1 MSEQTE
7 VRSAWTAI
15 ASGYDEHVTPANM
28 AIAEAALQRAGLRPD
43 VRLLDVAAGSGALS
57 IPAARTGAEVL
68 ATDVSPAMIERLE
81 RRASDE
87 GLSNLE
93 ARVMDGQ
100 ALELEDDTFDV
111 AASQFG
117 VMLFPDLPRG
127 LAEMVRVTKPGG
139 RVLLVTMG
147 PPEDVEFLGF
157 FLGAVEATVPDF
169 PGLPTDPPP
178 LPFQVADPERLRE
191 ELADAGLTDVH
202 VETANHRLEFQ
213 SGPQMWAWVT
223 SSNPIGAGLV
233 ADLTE
238 AQTAAAQ
245 RALDDMLAERAGD
258 GGPAVLD
265 NSVNVGIGTKRPVGG
280 NR

>member
-100 ALELEDDTFDV
+100 ALELADDTFDV

-157 FLGAVEATVPDF
+157 FLGAVETAVPDF

-191 ELADAGLTDVH
+191 ELAGAGLTDVR

>member
-1 MSEQTE
+1 MSEQSE

-57 IPAARTGAEVL
+57 IPAARAGAQVL
-68 ATDVSPAMIERLE
+68 ATDVSPAMVERLE
-81 RRASDE
+81 QRASDE

-93 ARVMDGQ
+93 ARVMDGH
-100 ALELEDDTFDV
+100 ALELEDDSFDV

-127 LAEMVRVTKPGG
+127 LAEMARVTEPGG

-147 PPEDVEFLGF
+147 PPEAVEFLGF
-157 FLGAVEATVPDF
+157 FLRAVEATIPDF

-178 LPFQVADPERLRE
+178 LPFQVADPGRLRA
-191 ELADAGLTDVH
+191 ELADAGLTDVQ
-202 VETANHRLEFQ
+202 VETTNHRLEFQ
-213 SGPQMWAWVT
+213 SGTQMWDWVT
-223 SSNPIGAGLV
+223 ASNPIGAEMV

-238 AQTAAAQ
+238 GQTAAAQ
-245 RALDDMLAERAGD
+245 QTLDDMLAKRAGD

-265 NSVNVGIGTKRPVGG
+265 NSVNVGVGTKGSAGG
-280 NR
+280 SR

>member
-157 FLGAVEATVPDF
+157 FLGAVETAVPDF

-191 ELADAGLTDVH
+191 ELAGAGLTDVR

-245 RALDDMLAERAGD
+245 QALDDMLAERAGD

>member
-157 FLGAVEATVPDF
+157 FLGAVEAAVPDF

-191 ELADAGLTDVH
+191 ELAGAGLTDVR

>member
-28 AIAEAALQRAGLRPD
+28 AIAEAVLQRAGLRPG
-43 VRLLDVAAGSGALS
+43 VRVLDVAAGSGALS
-57 IPAARTGAEVL
+57 IPAARTGAAVL
-68 ATDVSPAMIERLE
+68 ATDVSPAMVERLE

-100 ALELEDDTFDV
+100 ALELADDTFDV

-157 FLGAVEATVPDF
+157 FLGAVEAAVPDF

-178 LPFQVADPERLRE
+178 LPFQVADPGRLRE
-191 ELADAGLTDVH
+191 ELADAGLTDVR

-213 SGPQMWAWVT
+213 SGPQMWSWVT
-223 SSNPIGAGLV
+223 SSNPIGAGMV
-233 ADLTE
+233 AELTE
-238 AQTAAAQ
+238 AQTATAQ
-245 RALDDMLAERAGD
+245 RALDDLLAERAGD
-258 GGPAVLD
+258 SGPAVLD